1 MTTATRSIDI
11 PGLGHRAP
19 IPLAARVGPLL
30 CSSAIAG
37 KDPAT
42 GALAA
47 TPPAQVGQAFANLR
61 AVLAAGGAALSDVAR
76 LTVTLADDD
85 LRDEVNRHWLDCFP
99 DPADRPARHIG
110 VQPLGHGMAVQL
122 EFIAWVAAR

>member
-1 MTTATRSIDI
+1 MTRSIDV
-11 PGLGHRAP
+11 PGIGHKAP

-37 KDPAT
+37 KDPAN

-47 TPPAQVGQAFANLR
+47 TPAAQVGQAFANLR
-61 AVLAAGGAALSDVAR
+61 AVLAAGGATLGDVAR
-76 LTVTLADDD
+76 MTVTLADDG

-122 EFIAWVAAR
+122 EFIAWVAPR